1 MPALAYYISAHG
13 YGHGVRATD
22 IINAFAD
29 SCPDAPIIIVSD
41 LPRAFLLNRLSHVRV
56 TCRPGSFD
64 LGMVQVD
71 SIRVDV
77 DATLARISA
86 LCERWDTLVA
96 QEVSFLEENR
106 VGLVVVD
113 IPAIPLAAAARV
125 GLPRLAV
132 GNFGWDWIY
141 AAYRDRN
148 ASWDPVVAAFERG
161 YADADLLLRLPF
173 HEEMKAFPRIED
185 IPLVGVPGRERRAE
199 MAEFAG
205 GDPGNTWVLLSFTT
219 LAWDGDALAA
229 VEKIEGYE
237 FFTVLPLAWHVRN
250 IHAVDRERFP
260 FRDILASVD
269 AVISKPG
276 YGIVADCIANKKPLL
291 FAERSDFREYA
302 ILEDAIRR
310 YLRCAH
316 IPAAMLYHG
325 DLLPGLERLRAAR
338 APEFSLPRGGEVI
351 AARRIIELGPWKP
364 GTDQVP
370 SHPIPPRV
378 S

>member
-1 MPALAYYISAHG
+1 
-13 YGHGVRATD
+13 
-22 IINAFAD
+22 
-29 SCPDAPIIIVSD
+29 
-41 LPRAFLLNRLSHVRV
+41 
-56 TCRPGSFD
+56 
-64 LGMVQVD
+64 MVQVD

-77 DATLARISA
+77 DATLTRISA

-173 HEEMKAFPRIED
+173 HEEMKAFPRIEN

-199 MAEFAG
+199 MAELTG
-205 GDPGNTWVLLSFTT
+205 IDPGKTWVLLSFTT

-229 VEKIEGYE
+229 VEKIAGYE

-250 IHAVDRERFP
+250 LHAVDRERLP

-316 IPAAMLYHG
+316 IPAAMLYRG
-325 DLLPGLERLRAAR
+325 DLLPGLEGLRAAG

-364 GTDQVP
+364 GTDRVP